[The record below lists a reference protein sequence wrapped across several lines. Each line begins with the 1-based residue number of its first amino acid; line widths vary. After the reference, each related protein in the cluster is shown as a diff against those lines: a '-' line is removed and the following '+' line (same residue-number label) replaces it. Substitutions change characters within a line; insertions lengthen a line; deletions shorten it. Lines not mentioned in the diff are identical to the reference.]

1 MFKGT
6 RRAGFTVATP
16 LNTPIVMHKVGKAQ
30 HVSKDDV
37 LGFLEKF
44 ITEKE
49 SIDSVNTNG
58 ASTIVDG
65 QDNNEE
71 ISATSVTILN
81 IDTNLSSA
89 ISQLKRVQR
98 DFKGLPPLSFT
109 PVTNNP
115 VNPASNTIEEVP
127 ATSVTTEHGEETV
140 TTSATGGKKVTFDE

>member
-1 MFKGT
+1 MFKGA
-6 RRAGFTVATP
+6 RRPGFIVATP
-16 LNTPIVMHKVGKAQ
+16 LNTPIVMHRVGKPQ

-49 SIDSVNTNG
+49 SIESVTAAATAVSVDSTV
-58 ASTIVDG
+58 VDG
-65 QDNNEE
+65 E
-71 ISATSVTILN
+71 SLSTTSSTGAMLS

-109 PVTNNP
+109 PVAT
-115 VNPASNTIEEVP
+115 TTTTTTTEEIP
-127 ATSVTTEHGEETV
+127 ATSVTTENGEETI
-140 TTSATGGKKVTFDE
+140 TTSATGGKKVTFD